1 MPNSGQTLAER
12 YRLATRIAVGGMG
25 EVWQAVDVRL
35 DRTVAVKVL
44 KPELCGDAEF
54 LHRFRTEARTTA
66 SLNHPGIAAV
76 HDYGEA
82 AAVSDGPEDTAYLVM
97 EHVEGEPLAAILAR
111 EGRITAEH
119 TLEMLEQAGNA
130 LHAAHERGLVHRDVK
145 PGNILV
151 TPNGTIKL
159 TDFGIAKAADAAPV
173 TRSGMVMG
181 TAHYISPEQALGGE
195 ATPASD
201 VYSLA
206 VVGYE
211 CLRGHRPFLSDNAV
225 TVAMMH
231 IRDVAQPLP
240 PDVPPG
246 ARALIE
252 ATLVKDPRR
261 RYAEGGEFAN
271 AVANVRAGRPLPT
284 PVALTIP
291 QQPPH
296 APSHAPVQQYPG
308 QPATGHSTTGQ
319 STTGQ
324 GSTGQHHPPGPQ
336 PPPPQ
341 PPTGNQPP
349 PGGQQHAVPP
359 SGGNLT
365 PTTYGANQ
373 PPGNHHAPPAG
384 APHHTGSTV
393 PPGVIPPQP
402 APPGL
407 AGGGNHG
414 RGRDHPLGHP
424 ASHRPGRR
432 TAVLVVLGVIVV
444 LILIAGG
451 FALLLAYDRSAGTRG
466 VGAPAAPEVAPSAR
480 PGTDSR
486 VRLADFASP
495 EAFNGGSVRHPEG
508 RLSSIP
514 RPVAERTPGRRGI
527 GTPRQY
533 ALPPR
538 IGGTYAVSSIANE
551 TRGAGKHEVGG
562 TAHRARNRSATAV
575 TAFRGNLM
583 GRSWTQIG
591 TTQR

>member
-35 DRTVAVKVL
+35 DRTVAVKIL

-252 ATLVKDPRR
+252 TTLVKDPRR
-261 RYAEGGEFAN
+261 RYSEGGEFAN
-271 AVANVRAGRPLPT
+271 AVASVRAGRPLPT
-284 PVALTIP
+284 PVALTVP

-296 APSHAPVQQYPG
+296 TLGHAPVQQYPG
-308 QPATGHSTTGQ
+308 QPATGQGTA
-319 STTGQ
+319 GQ
-324 GSTGQHHPPGPQ
+324 GSTGQHPHVPQ

-341 PPTGNQPP
+341 PPTGSQPP
-349 PGGQQHAVPP
+349 HGGQQNALPP
-359 SGGNLT
+359 TGGHLA
-365 PTTYGANQ
+365 PTTYGANR
-373 PPGNHHAPPAG
+373 PPGNHPAPPAG
-384 APHHTGSTV
+384 APHPTGSTV

-402 APPGL
+402 APPPGI
-407 AGGGNHG
+407 AGGGNNGPGH
-414 RGRDHPLGHP
+414 DHPLGHP
-424 ASHRPGRR
+424 LEHPASRRLPGRR
-432 TAVLVVLGVIVV
+432 TALLVVLGVLVV

-451 FALLLAYDRSAGTRG
+451 FALLLTYDRSAGTRG
-466 VGAPAAPEVAPSAR
+466 AGQTAPDATPSAR
-480 PGTDSR
+480 SGADSR

-508 RLSSIP
+508 RPSSIP
-514 RPVAERTPGRRGI
+514 TPMAERAPGTREI
-527 GTPRQY
+527 DTPRQY

-538 IGGTYAVSSIANE
+538 IEGTDTISSIADE
-551 TRGAGKHEVGG
+551 TRGAVKNEVGG

-575 TAFRGNLM
+575 TTFRGNLM